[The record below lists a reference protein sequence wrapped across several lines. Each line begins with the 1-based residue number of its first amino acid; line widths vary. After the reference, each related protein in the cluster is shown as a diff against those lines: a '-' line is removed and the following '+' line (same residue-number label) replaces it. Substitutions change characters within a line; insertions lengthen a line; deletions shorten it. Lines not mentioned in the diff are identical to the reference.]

1 MKKTTSF
8 TRRVLPVAALVLFQ
22 IPGVFARGEQGRPH
36 RAWRDTRIE
45 QIERDDTTSN
55 RVRVLVR
62 FRSESARTLGML
74 TRRGVHLRRHHAGVG
89 KWAID
94 VFARDLAWLE
104 SLPDV
109 AEVTVDADVTAA
121 ADGPSSNRG
130 SNVSSHGGPAAGS
143 GVPRTGRRAA
153 PGFAAAH
160 SPGVIG
166 RLALRH
172 YAHV

>member
-22 IPGVFARGEQGRPH
+22 IPGLFARGEQGRPH

-45 QIERDDTTSN
+45 QIERDDTTSD

-62 FRSESARTLGML
+62 FRSESARTLQTL

-94 VFARDLAWLE
+94 VSTRDLAWLE
-104 SLPDV
+104 ALPDV
-109 AEVTVDADVTAA
+109 EEVSVDAEVTAA
-121 ADGPSSNRG
+121 ADGLR
-130 SNVSSHGGPAAGS
+130 SNVNSNVGP
-143 GVPRTGRRAA
+143 
-153 PGFAAAH
+153 
-160 SPGVIG
+160 
-166 RLALRH
+166 
-172 YAHV
+172 